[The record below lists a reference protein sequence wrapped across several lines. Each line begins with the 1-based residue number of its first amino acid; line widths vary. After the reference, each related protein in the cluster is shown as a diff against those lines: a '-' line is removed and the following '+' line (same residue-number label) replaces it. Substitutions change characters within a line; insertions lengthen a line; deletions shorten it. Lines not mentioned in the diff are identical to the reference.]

1 MGQKTNP
8 IGLRIAVNHDWRSKW
23 YAGKK
28 EFGKLLTEDR
38 EIRDLLKKK
47 LESASVP
54 QILIERAASRCR
66 ITILTARPGI
76 VIGRKGAEIDKLKEE
91 LSKMTGKEIY
101 VDIVEVKTPE
111 IDAQLVAENVALQ
124 LERRVSFR
132 RAMKKAL
139 QTAKDFGAE
148 GIKIRCAGRLGG
160 AELARVEQ
168 YHWGRVPL
176 HTLRANIDYGFAEAN
191 TVYGKLGI
199 KCWICKG
206 DTKPQKPAQPQPAAA
221 CRCASDHS
229 RFNRDFVMPL
239 MPERV
244 KYRKMHRGNRA
255 GLATRG
261 QTVAFGEY
269 GLMALERCWLDTKQI
284 EAARVA
290 IARNMKRHGKMWIRI
305 FPQKSFTKK
314 PLETRM
320 GKGKGPL
327 ESWVAVIRPANVL
340 FEVDGVTEAVAR
352 ESLRLA
358 ATKLPI
364 KTKFISRHRDRKPD

>member
-8 IGLRIAVNHDWRSKW
+8 VGLRVAVNRDWRSKW

-54 QILIERAASRCR
+54 RILIERAANRCR
-66 ITILTARPGI
+66 ITILTARPGV

-91 LSKMTGKEIY
+91 LSRMTGKEIY
-101 VDIVEVKTPE
+101 VET
-111 IDAQLVAENVALQ
+111 DAQLVAENVALQ

-191 TVYGKLGI
+191 TVYGKLGV

-206 DTKPQKPAQPQPAAA
+206 ESRADKTQKPRVEAEP
-221 CRCASDHS
+221 
-229 RFNRDFVMPL
+229 MP
-239 MPERV
+239 V
-244 KYRKMHRGNRA
+244 K
-255 GLATRG
+255 
-261 QTVAFGEY
+261 
-269 GLMALERCWLDTKQI
+269 
-284 EAARVA
+284 
-290 IARNMKRHGKMWIRI
+290 
-305 FPQKSFTKK
+305 
-314 PLETRM
+314 
-320 GKGKGPL
+320 
-327 ESWVAVIRPANVL
+327 
-340 FEVDGVTEAVAR
+340 
-352 ESLRLA
+352 
-358 ATKLPI
+358 
-364 KTKFISRHRDRKPD
+364 